1 MTNIIF
7 FTILAFHQI
16 TTKSFNYEKL
26 VRKSLKQISGGAAIT
41 ECQED
46 MSCPRGLC
54 CSTGNICRDPRRYMC
69 I

>member
-1 MTNIIF
+1 MHKKNAGQHLSNNQKK
-7 FTILAFHQI
+7 TIM
-16 TTKSFNYEKL
+16 KKL

>member
-1 MTNIIF
+1 M
-7 FTILAFHQI
+7 
-16 TTKSFNYEKL
+16 KKL

-54 CSTGNICRDPRRYMC
+54 CSTGNICRDPRRYIC